1 MLVTA
6 EDKATDVRR
15 GLLHDQKESDEVAEQ
30 TPNKGTIEHS
40 NHDHSQHEMPVSLT
54 TNRVKAVI
62 FINIHAL
69 LLFGSSASLKYAL
82 NQKGV
87 SALDAS
93 MIRTLVLI
101 MSTAA
106 VVFLNGAS
114 FRIAK
119 QDRWLVIVRSLL
131 GTLAFTSFAF
141 GLGMV
146 SLLAFNTILNTVPM
160 WAGILGFLFLS
171 EKLSLLEIVAL
182 FLSFGGVLCIAFAG
196 KDDQDEAEAA
206 KKEGISTEHIG
217 SHWLGCMLILVTAFS
232 YASVIVIT
240 RRVQQYNYAVLLF
253 YFALFSAPVTM
264 MLIFGDCLA
273 NRRQIM
279 LLSYTGG

>member
-6 EDKATDVRR
+6 DDKATDVRR

-40 NHDHSQHEMPVSLT
+40 NHDHSHHEMPVSLT

-119 QDRWLVIVRSLL
+119 QDRWLVILRSLL
-131 GTLAFTSFAF
+131 GAASDLASSLQANQHSRNLPVTSIHT
-141 GLGMV
+141 GLQDSTQLV
-146 SLLAFNTILNTVPM
+146 S
-160 WAGILGFLFLS
+160 
-171 EKLSLLEIVAL
+171 KLSGTGSPLAQIDQ
-182 FLSFGGVLCIAFAG
+182 VLDS
-196 KDDQDEAEAA
+196 K
-206 KKEGISTEHIG
+206 
-217 SHWLGCMLILVTAFS
+217 
-232 YASVIVIT
+232 
-240 RRVQQYNYAVLLF
+240 VLLRKGI
-253 YFALFSAPVTM
+253 YDKVAS
-264 MLIFGDCLA
+264 
-273 NRRQIM
+273 
-279 LLSYTGG
+279 